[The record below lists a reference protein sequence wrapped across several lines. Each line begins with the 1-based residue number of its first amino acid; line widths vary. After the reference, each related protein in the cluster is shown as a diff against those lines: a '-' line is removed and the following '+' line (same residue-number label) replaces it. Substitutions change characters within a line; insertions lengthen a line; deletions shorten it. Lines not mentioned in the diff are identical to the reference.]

1 MICDKLAR
9 WLKMKKFNLKK
20 ENPSLKE
27 SKADKKPVSINEIVI
42 HDTSQAKITETN
54 RVNDDLTKHAQNI
67 ERILKETQCEQDVDK
82 MREEQELKFK
92 FAAIVLDRFFLCVS
106 SVYAV
111 VTFVALVII
120 IPNVYKS

>member
-1 MICDKLAR
+1 LICDKLAR

>member
-1 MICDKLAR
+1 LICDKLAR

-20 ENPSLKE
+20 ENSSLKE
-27 SKADKKPVSINEIVI
+27 TKAAKKSVSINEIVI

-54 RVNDDLTKHAQNI
+54 RVNDDLTKNAQII
-67 ERILKETQCEQDVDK
+67 ERERKETQCEQDVDK

-120 IPNVYKS
+120 IPNAYKS

>member
-20 ENPSLKE
+20 ENSSLKE
-27 SKADKKPVSINEIVI
+27 TKAAKKSVSINEIVI

-54 RVNDDLTKHAQNI
+54 RVNDDLTKNAQII
-67 ERILKETQCEQDVDK
+67 ERERKETQCEQDVDK

-120 IPNVYKS
+120 IPNAYKS